1 MTFIY
6 YSCNTILSI
15 TTIIGY
21 GVVILKQ
28 KISTA
33 EWKVM
38 EVLWEG
44 KELLASEVAQAL
56 EDTGWSDRTV
66 RTLLSRLVKK
76 GVAGYRVEGR
86 SYIYYAVISKDECIK
101 KENRDFINKIFNGS
115 VKEFMASLIKNEN
128 LTRDEIKEL
137 RELLDKKGER
147 DG

>member
-6 YSCNTILSI
+6 YSCSIILS
-15 TTIIGY
+15 TTTVIGY

-28 KISTA
+28 KISTT

-38 EVLWEG
+38 EVLWRG
-44 KELLASEVAQAL
+44 KEMPAARVVEELK
-56 EDTGWSDRTV
+56 DTGWSDRTI

-76 GVAGYRVEGR
+76 GVADYRAEGK
-86 SYIYYAVISKDECIK
+86 SYIYFAVISKDECIK

-128 LTRDEIKEL
+128 LTKDEIKEL
-137 RELLDKKGER
+137 RELLDKKGGE
-147 DG
+147 

>member
-6 YSCNTILSI
+6 YSCIIILS
-15 TTIIGY
+15 TTTVIGY

-28 KISTA
+28 KISTT

-38 EVLWEG
+38 EVLWRG
-44 KELLASEVAQAL
+44 KEMPAARVVEELK
-56 EDTGWSDRTV
+56 DTGWSDRTI

-76 GVAGYRVEGR
+76 GVADYRAEGK
-86 SYIYYAVISKDECIK
+86 SYIYFAVISKDECIK

-128 LTRDEIKEL
+128 LTKDEIKEL
-137 RELLDKKGER
+137 RELLDKKGGE
-147 DG
+147 

>member
-6 YSCNTILSI
+6 YSCSIILS
-15 TTIIGY
+15 TTTVIGY

-28 KISTA
+28 KISTT

-38 EVLWEG
+38 EVLWRG
-44 KELLASEVAQAL
+44 KEMPAARVVEELK
-56 EDTGWSDRTV
+56 DTGWSDRTI

-76 GVAGYRVEGR
+76 GVADYRAEGK
-86 SYIYYAVISKDECIK
+86 SYIYFAVISKDECIK

-128 LTRDEIKEL
+128 LTKDEIKKL
-137 RELLDKKGER
+137 RELLDKKGGE
-147 DG
+147 

>member
-6 YSCNTILSI
+6 YSCSIILS
-15 TTIIGY
+15 TTTVIGY

-28 KISTA
+28 KISTT

-38 EVLWEG
+38 EVLWRG
-44 KELLASEVAQAL
+44 KEMPAARVVEELK
-56 EDTGWSDRTV
+56 DTGWSDRTI

-76 GVAGYRVEGR
+76 GVADYRAEGK
-86 SYIYYAVISKDECIK
+86 SYIYFAVISKDECIK

-128 LTRDEIKEL
+128 LTKDEIKVL
-137 RELLDKKGER
+137 RELLDKKGGE
-147 DG
+147 